1 MEISILLLA
10 ILSGGGFIGC
20 QVVKIIKSVMADIA
34 DVTTGALLL
43 QPQGTRRGRLMRRPC
58 LILALYAVLAGS
70 LPCRAEDPAADRV
83 TITLPEAL
91 TAALKNNLDLANAVL
106 ETSKSEKGSKIVDRE
121 RLPELSLDGR
131 YTRLDTPEASEIPVP
146 GYSFPESEADLALV
160 ATMPLWTGGRLS
172 SASRQASTGAD
183 LAKEAERTTRFDL
196 LLETVTAFY
205 ELLAAQKLVEISRE
219 ALESSRRHLADVGS
233 LLAQGQVAK
242 ADLYRTE
249 LNVAERESDAAGADA
264 NLVRRSEHLSFLI
277 FPDRIVDLRASWKPA
292 EPGEP
297 PPVREWMALALDHSP
312 ELASARLSLELA
324 GEEVT
329 GARAERYPNFGLF
342 GAYGARDDHL
352 SYRDD
357 DRYWNAGLALSMPL
371 FKGGRIGLEID
382 QSREGAEQAANA
394 SVTTRRRVR
403 RGLVDAHVGT
413 VLALRQFAAAEKAV
427 RSAGENDRVTRLK
440 YREGLVPNIDVI
452 DALLSL
458 SRAQFDRIEA
468 LKNYY
473 TNRTRLMRL
482 AGTIEEVL

>member
-1 MEISILLLA
+1 MKASDRPPEAVREKGLRIAGAGFTLIPMRLSCLLLA
-10 ILSGGGFIGC
+10 LC
-20 QVVKIIKSVMADIA
+20 AA
-34 DVTTGALLL
+34 
-43 QPQGTRRGRLMRRPC
+43 
-58 LILALYAVLAGS
+58 LAGS

-83 TITLPEAL
+83 TVTLPEAL
-91 TAALKNNLDLANAVL
+91 TAALRNNLDLANAVL
-106 ETSKSEKGSKIVDRE
+106 ETSKSEKGREIVDRK

-131 YTRLDTPEASEIPVP
+131 YSRLETPEASQIPVP
-146 GYSFPESEADLALV
+146 GYSLPDSEADLAFV

-172 SASRQASTGAD
+172 SASRQASRGAD
-183 LAKEAERTTRFDL
+183 LTKEAERSARFNL
-196 LLETVTAFY
+196 LLETATAFY
-205 ELLAAQKLVEISRE
+205 ELLAAQKLIEISRE
-219 ALESSRRHLADVGS
+219 SLESSRQHLADVGS

-249 LNVAERESDAAGADA
+249 LNVAERERDAAEADA

-277 FPDRIVDLRASWKPA
+277 FPERIVDLRASWEPL

-297 PPVREWMALALDHSP
+297 PPVGEWMALALDHSP
-312 ELASARLSLELA
+312 EIASARISLELA

-329 GARAERYPNFGLF
+329 AARAARYPNFGLF
-342 GAYGARDDHL
+342 GAYGARDDNP
-352 SYRDD
+352 SYQGD

-371 FKGGRIGLEID
+371 FKGGRTGLEIE
-382 QSREGAEQAANA
+382 QSQEGEVQASNA
-394 SVTTRRRVR
+394 AVTARRRVR

-427 RSAGENDRVTRLK
+427 RFAEENHRVTRLK

-458 SRAQFDRIEA
+458 SRARFDRIES

>member
-1 MEISILLLA
+1 MRGLCLLLA
-10 ILSGGGFIGC
+10 VC
-20 QVVKIIKSVMADIA
+20 A
-34 DVTTGALLL
+34 
-43 QPQGTRRGRLMRRPC
+43 P
-58 LILALYAVLAGS
+58 LAGS
-70 LPCRAEDPAADRV
+70 LPCRGEEAAGS
-83 TITLPEAL
+83 TITVTLHEAL
-91 TAALKNNLDLANAVL
+91 VTVLQNNLDLANAVL
-106 ETSKSEKGSKIVDRE
+106 ETSKSEKGRKIVDRE

-131 YTRLDTPEASEIPVP
+131 YTRLETPEASEIPLP

-160 ATMPLWTGGRLS
+160 ATMPLWTGGRLA
-172 SASRQASTGAD
+172 SASRQAATGAD
-183 LAKEAERTTRFDL
+183 LAKEAERIARFDL
-196 LLETVTAFY
+196 LLETATAFY

-219 ALESSRRHLADVGS
+219 SLESSRQHLADVRS
-233 LLAQGQVAK
+233 LFDQGQVAK

-249 LNVAERESDAAGADA
+249 LNVAERERDVAGADA
-264 NLVRRSEHLSFLI
+264 NLARRSEHLSFLI
-277 FPDRIVDLRASWKPA
+277 FPDRIVDLRASWVPA
-292 EPGEP
+292 EPGDP
-297 PPVREWMALALDHSP
+297 PPVQEWMALALDHSP

-352 SYRDD
+352 SYRGD

-371 FKGGRIGLEID
+371 FKGGRTGLEID
-382 QSREGAEQAANA
+382 QSREGEEQASN
-394 SVTTRRRVR
+394 STVTIRRRVR

>member
-131 YTRLDTPEASEIPVP
+131 YTRLDTPAASEIPVP
-146 GYSFPESEADLALV
+146 GYSFPESEADLAIV

-196 LLETVTAFY
+196 LLDRHRFLRTA
-205 ELLAAQKLVEISRE
+205 
-219 ALESSRRHLADVGS
+219 G
-233 LLAQGQVAK
+233 
-242 ADLYRTE
+242 RTE
-249 LNVAERESDAAGADA
+249 TRRDLQGGTREQPPAPGRCRFPPRPGAGGEGGPLQDRAQ
-264 NLVRRSEHLSFLI
+264 RR
-277 FPDRIVDLRASWKPA
+277 R
-292 EPGEP
+292 
-297 PPVREWMALALDHSP
+297 
-312 ELASARLSLELA
+312 A
-324 GEEVT
+324 GE
-329 GARAERYPNFGLF
+329 
-342 GAYGARDDHL
+342 
-352 SYRDD
+352 
-357 DRYWNAGLALSMPL
+357 
-371 FKGGRIGLEID
+371 
-382 QSREGAEQAANA
+382 
-394 SVTTRRRVR
+394 
-403 RGLVDAHVGT
+403 
-413 VLALRQFAAAEKAV
+413 
-427 RSAGENDRVTRLK
+427 
-440 YREGLVPNIDVI
+440 
-452 DALLSL
+452 
-458 SRAQFDRIEA
+458 
-468 LKNYY
+468 
-473 TNRTRLMRL
+473 
-482 AGTIEEVL
+482 